1 MKPCWNQERLDDLLD
16 RVARLRQRCRNRL
29 DADRAAA
36 IVYGNRREIA
46 PIHGVELGLIDLER
60 SKRAIGDSAVNR
72 SRLADEGEIA
82 APAQQPAG
90 NARRAAGAPRD
101 LVCAVGSDRD
111 AEHARA
117 AVDDQ
122 FKLRRAVEIEPD
134 RDSETV
140 AQRICQQARPGG
152 GTDQS
157 EWCKI
162 NLDRARGGT

>member
-46 PIHGVELGLIDLER
+46 PIHGVE
-60 SKRAIGDSAVNR
+60 
-72 SRLADEGEIA
+72 
-82 APAQQPAG
+82 PAG